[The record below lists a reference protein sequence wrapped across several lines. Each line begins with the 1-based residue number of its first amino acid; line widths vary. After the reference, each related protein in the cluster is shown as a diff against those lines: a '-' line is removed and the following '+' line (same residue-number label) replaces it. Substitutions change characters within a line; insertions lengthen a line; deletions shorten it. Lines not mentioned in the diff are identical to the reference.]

1 MKSLKHSR
9 TLIALGLLITSS
21 YALADVTL
29 TQSGDTVTISND
41 QLSVTLDTTNA
52 TVTDIHPNGGV
63 NLVENL
69 SALHADPA
77 DVQTFYLDYHTGVS
91 GGGKSFVPTS
101 YQVVSQST
109 SQVHLLFTGAD
120 DAYLQ
125 LEYHFILR
133 DGMSGIYSYVVAKN
147 PHETTQRVA
156 ELRTVYRFDA
166 RVMDTVY
173 NGLRSDTPLLYAQL
187 DELTK
192 IQDETWQLNDGSYYS
207 KYDLANYTREAPFW
221 GVYGGGYGA
230 WMIPAS
236 YEYYPGDPQM
246 QELIVH
252 QDGIAL
258 NYLTGAH
265 LGSPD
270 MQAPSGWEKLYGPWF
285 VYINQGSSQEMLKD
299 AAKQAQSERKQ
310 WPYPWMSD
318 ERYPL
323 ERGTLSGSIKA
334 KYPVQ
339 LVLTSAMGEA
349 FDTETLGYSYSVKPD
364 KHGHFTLN
372 NIRPGDYQLTA
383 YALAG
388 PQTGTL
394 FEKPLSITSRHQE
407 INLTVPRW
415 KRDVIW
421 QIGQSNRRA
430 DEFALAHQER
440 NYRWKDEVPANLT
453 YTIGKSRAHH
463 DWYYAQ
469 TQVGGSWDI
478 HFTLRHSQ
486 KARLDVAFAAAS
498 NSGMTDP
505 TTPTVEVLVNG
516 QSLTTLAYDND
527 KAIYR
532 SALQSGLYHLA
543 SIEVPANLLKR
554 GENQIRF
561 TLEGGAVMYDTV
573 VLSQD
578 KK

>member
-1 MKSLKHSR
+1 MKPLKR
-9 TLIALGLLITSS
+9 QYPLIALGFMIASS
-21 YALADVTL
+21 SVLADVTL
-29 TQSGDTVTISND
+29 FQSGDNVTMSND
-41 QLSVTLDTTNA
+41 QLSITINTTGAN
-52 TVTDIHPNGGV
+52 VTDIHSTGGI

-77 DVQTFYLDYHTGVS
+77 NVKTFYLDYHTGVS
-91 GGGKSFVPTS
+91 GGGKSFVPTD
-101 YQVVSQST
+101 YKVVSQSN
-109 SQVHLLFTGAD
+109 SQVHIMFTGAD
-120 DAYLQ
+120 DAYLE

-147 PHETTQRVA
+147 PHDTTQRVA

-166 RVMDTVY
+166 RVMDTVF
-173 NGLRSDTPLLYAQL
+173 NGKHSATPLLYAQL

-236 YEYYPGDPQM
+236 HDYYPGDPQM

-270 MQAPSGWEKLYGPWF
+270 MQAPSGWEKLYGPWL
-285 VYINQGSSQEMLKD
+285 VYVNQGTASEMRKD
-299 AAKQAQSERKQ
+299 AALQAQRERQQ
-310 WPYPWMSD
+310 WPYQWMND
-318 ERYPL
+318 DRYPL
-323 ERGTLSGSIKA
+323 ERSTLSGSIKS
-334 KYPVQ
+334 KYPVE
-339 LVLTSAMGEA
+339 LVLTSATGED

-364 KHGHFTLN
+364 KKGRFTLKH
-372 NIRPGDYQLTA
+372 IRPGDYQLTA
-383 YALAG
+383 YPLSG
-388 PQTGTL
+388 PQTGAVIKKALTISG
-394 FEKPLSITSRHQE
+394 KHQT
-407 INLTVPRW
+407 IKLVVPRW
-415 KRDVIW
+415 KRHVLW

-430 DEFALAHQER
+430 DEFALAHEDR
-440 NYRWKDEVPANLT
+440 NYRWKEQVPENLT
-453 YTIGKSRAHH
+453 YTIGKSRAHR

-469 TQVGGSWDI
+469 TQVGGSWNVD
-478 HFTLRHSQ
+478 FKLRHARS
-486 KARLDVAFAAAS
+486 ARLDVAFAAAS

-505 TTPTVEVLVNG
+505 TTPTVDVLVNG
-516 QSLTTLAYDND
+516 KSVTTLAYEND

-532 SALQSGLYHLA
+532 SALQSGRYHRA
-543 SIEVPANLLKR
+543 SITIPANLLKR
-554 GENQIRF
+554 GKNQISF
-561 TLEGGAVMYDTV
+561 KLEGGAVMYDTL
-573 VLSQD
+573 VLSQGR
-578 KK
+578 